1 MHKVS
6 QKILYRLRPGALLF
20 VLLIVCISSASAQGQ
35 ATRSSNRVYSDSD
48 DTRTGAASR
57 TRITNATGR
66 GTPLGDTPTDIL
78 RAARTIHISPNT
90 HINADYLEYKLDKLP
105 EFGQWQLSIVKD
117 SAKADLV
124 LEIKKTALNY
134 IFSIVEPESSIVV
147 AKGKVVAINGRVA
160 AEDISHQIV
169 KRMRALRALPAY
181 ER

>member
-1 MHKVS
+1 MQIVS
-6 QKILYRLRPGALLF
+6 KKISHSLRHAFALSF
-20 VLLIVCISSASAQGQ
+20 VLLIIGSATSAHAQTSRDSHQG
-35 ATRSSNRVYSDSD
+35 YSDSD
-48 DTRTGAASR
+48 APSANASR
-57 TRITNATGR
+57 TRTTNSTGR

-78 RAARTIHISPNT
+78 RAARTIHISPNP

-105 EFGQWQLSIVKD
+105 EFSQWQLSIVKD
-117 SAKADLV
+117 SARADLV

-169 KRMRALRALPAY
+169 KRMRAIRALPAN
-181 ER
+181 